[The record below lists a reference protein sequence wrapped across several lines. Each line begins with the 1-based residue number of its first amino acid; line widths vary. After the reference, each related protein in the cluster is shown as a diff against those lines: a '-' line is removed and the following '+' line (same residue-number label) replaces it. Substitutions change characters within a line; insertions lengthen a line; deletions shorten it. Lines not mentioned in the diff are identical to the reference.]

1 MSRTVLV
8 VDDEPDVLLAVRLM
22 LEAAGYTVIEAAGS
36 EQALEL
42 ADAEKA
48 GVEAI
53 FLDLRMP
60 GLDGWAM
67 LKALRANG
75 MSHLPV
81 IVLSAYCDPVAIEQ
95 SAELGAR
102 GYLSKPFQA
111 ADLTQMLEG
120 IFESPSDPKRITDG
134 GVETR

>member
-8 VDDEPDVLLAVRLM
+8 VDDEPDILLAVRLM
-22 LEAAGYTVIEAAGS
+22 LEADGYTVIEAGNS
-36 EQALEL
+36 EDALEL
-42 ADAEKA
+42 AETQKA

-60 GLDGWAM
+60 GVDGWAM

-102 GYLSKPFQA
+102 GYLSKPFEA
-111 ADLTQMLEG
+111 TDLTQTLEG
-120 IFESPSDPKRITDG
+120 IFESPSDPRQMSEEC
-134 GVETR
+134 VEGK